1 MVEQRLEWANEVL
14 SVLFVEDGVEGYSVV
29 LPRTMTVEEAL
40 ADFAAGY
47 DAGEAGV
54 EITVGWWLY
63 ENGKESDYGRWS
75 FQSVYP
81 VSRW

>member
-14 SVLFVEDGVEGYSVV
+14 RVLYVEDGVEGYSVV
-29 LPRTMTVEEAL
+29 LPRSMGADEAL

-54 EITVGWWLY
+54 EITVSWSLY
-63 ENGKESDYGRWS
+63 ENGEETDSGEWS

-81 VSRW
+81 PTRG